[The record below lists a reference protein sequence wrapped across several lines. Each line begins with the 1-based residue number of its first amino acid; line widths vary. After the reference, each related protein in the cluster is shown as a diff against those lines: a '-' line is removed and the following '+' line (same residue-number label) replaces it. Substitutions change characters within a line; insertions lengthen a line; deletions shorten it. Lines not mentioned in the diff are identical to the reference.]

1 MKKPNNFTKSLMLHI
16 RYPWTAATLLILWLG
31 VAIMCM
37 LMDFSSQD
45 IVILTSVTGFAT
57 LIIALAGFKK

>member
-1 MKKPNNFTKSLMLHI
+1 MLHI

-31 VAIMCM
+31 MAIMCM
-37 LMDFSSQD
+37 LINLSSQD
-45 IVILTSVTGFAT
+45 VVILTSVTGLAT